1 MLKKKVTILNEHGLH
16 ALPASRFVKRAEK
29 FKSEVKIIKDGIEV
43 SGKSIMGILTL
54 ACEKGCTVILICD
67 GKDEKDAMRDLSKI
81 LEGQD

>member
-1 MLKKKVTILNEHGLH
+1 MIKENITILNENGLH

-29 FKSEVKIIKDGIEV
+29 FESKVTITKNGVEV

-54 ACEKGCTVILICD
+54 ACEKGSKVILMTD
-67 GKDEKDAMRDLSKI
+67 GKDEKEAIGALRKI

>member
-1 MLKKKVTILNEHGLH
+1 MIKETIKILNESGLH

-29 FKSEVKIIKDGIEV
+29 FKCNITLIKDGIEV

-54 ACEKGCTVILICD
+54 ACEKGSKVILKFD
-67 GKDEKDAMRDLSKI
+67 GNDEKEAAAELRKI

>member
-1 MLKKKVTILNEHGLH
+1 MIKKKVTIVNEHGLH

-29 FKSEVKIIKDGIEV
+29 FKSEVKIMKEGVEV

-54 ACEKGCTVILICD
+54 ACEKGCTVIITCD
-67 GKDEKDAMRDLSKI
+67 GKDEKEAMRDLSKM